1 MSNEVEKGL
10 GDRLRRR
17 RLGNFFRQ
25 NLNTV
30 LWIIFVGLLI
40 GLCVYLTFN
49 WEFLTG

>member
-1 MSNEVEKGL
+1 MSNEGEKGL
-10 GDRLRRR
+10 SDQLRRR
-17 RLGNFFRQ
+17 RLGSLFRQ

-30 LWIIFVGLLI
+30 LWVVFVGLLV